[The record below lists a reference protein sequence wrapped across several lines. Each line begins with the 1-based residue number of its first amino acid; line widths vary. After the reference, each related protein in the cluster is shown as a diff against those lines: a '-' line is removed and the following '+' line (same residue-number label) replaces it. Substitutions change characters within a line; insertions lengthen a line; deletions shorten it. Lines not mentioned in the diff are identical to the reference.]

1 MKIIHCADIHL
12 GSKLESKFSKEISD
26 KRKSELLNTFSRM
39 IDYAKDNDIKIIL
52 LSGDIFDKDKP
63 IIKDKEFFYN
73 AIKQNSDIDFLY
85 LKGNHDIEG
94 AYFESIPNLK
104 TFNSD
109 NFITY
114 SYDNIDITGIE
125 LSSKNEK
132 SFYSKLN
139 LNKDKIN
146 IVMLHGE
153 ATNTTGKDKIK
164 LDNLKN
170 KGIDYLALGHI
181 HAYKSGLIDERGT
194 YAYSGCLEPRGFDEC
209 GDKGFIELDITD
221 KVNYKFI
228 PFSKRK
234 IIEIDVDISKALSL
248 YSAISI
254 IKKETSLIEKSNIL
268 RINLIGELT
277 LGLEIDTNDIK
288 EALSDYFFLDVKNK
302 TSIMIDSSKY
312 ENDKSLIGVF
322 VKNILNN
329 NDYTEEEKKKLI
341 NMGLNAINGKD
352 ILIWS

>member
-73 AIKQNSDIDFLY
+73 AIKQNSDIDFFY

-94 AYFESIPNLK
+94 AYSESIPNLK

-352 ILIWS
+352 ILI